1 MTNGPKLF
9 GVPLAAMSAPTTSRS
24 VDRMDAKEG
33 RVCGRGVHFG
43 RIIDVIRFGLGDAKY
58 DGGTHEERARD
69 AELEVRVRHRA

>member
-1 MTNGPKLF
+1 
-9 GVPLAAMSAPTTSRS
+9 
-24 VDRMDAKEG
+24 MDAKEG

-58 DGGTHEERARD
+58 GGGTHEEGARD